1 MLILVSFLR
10 LAPYD
15 LEISTLKSSAMALQL
30 ENLKESNEFLNI
42 LFDNITS
49 ALFIVD
55 QTAKIE
61 NVNDSF
67 SVLFQKREEQIVGEL
82 CGNALGCVFVVEEG
96 KDCGTTSFC
105 SQCNLRRDILK
116 TMSEKV
122 PTFRNK
128 LSRDFYTSDS
138 KDKKH
143 FLYSTKY
150 IQFDGKKYT
159 LIIVDDHTE
168 LENQKKQ
175 LVKQNETL
183 KSLNEQKSK
192 FLGIAAHDL
201 RNPIGAINSF
211 SEILLESGN
220 EFPAEEKEEF
230 LTLIK
235 DSSQFSLRLLNE
247 LLDISNIERGKL
259 QLEKNIED
267 IESIVHDTIKIN
279 KVFARKKKIKIV
291 KQFQLD
297 QSKIQLDKNKVEQVL
312 HNLLSNAIKYSN
324 PDTTITV
331 SISDK
336 DSMLEISIKDQG
348 VGIPESEL
356 SKLFTEFGT
365 TSAKTTANESST
377 GLGLAIAKKIVNGH
391 GGEILVKSK
400 LNEGSEFLFTLP
412 K

>member
-1 MLILVSFLR
+1 
-10 LAPYD
+10 
-15 LEISTLKSSAMALQL
+15 MALQL

-55 QTAKIE
+55 QSAKIE

-67 SVLFQKREEQIVGEL
+67 SILFQKREDQIVGEL
-82 CGNALGCVFVVEEG
+82 CGNALGCVFAIEEE

-105 SQCNLRRDILK
+105 SKCKLRKDILK

-122 PTFRNK
+122 PTYRNK
-128 LSRDFYTSDS
+128 LSRDFYTSQTKDS
-138 KDKKH
+138 KH
-143 FLYSTKY
+143 FLYSTKF
-150 IQFDGKKYT
+150 IQFHGKKYT

-168 LENQKKQ
+168 LEKQKRR
-175 LVKQNETL
+175 LEEQNETL

-211 SEILLESGN
+211 SEILLDSGN
-220 EFPAEEKEEF
+220 EFPDNEKEEL

-235 DSSQFSLRLLNE
+235 DSSQFSLQLLNE

-259 QLEKNIED
+259 RLEKKKED
-267 IESIVHDTIKIN
+267 ITQIVTDVVKIN
-279 KVFARKKKIKIV
+279 KVFARKKSINIV
-291 KQFQLD
+291 NKVKLEN
-297 QSKIQLDKNKVEQVL
+297 STISLDKNKIEQVL
-312 HNLLSNAIKYSN
+312 HNLLSNAIKYST
-324 PDTTITV
+324 PHTSITV
-331 SISDK
+331 DIK
-336 DSMLEISIKDQG
+336 DHTTNFEISIKDQG

-391 GGEILVKSK
+391 SGEIMAKSK

>member
-1 MLILVSFLR
+1 
-10 LAPYD
+10 
-15 LEISTLKSSAMALQL
+15 MALQL

-55 QTAKIE
+55 QSAKIE

-67 SVLFQKREEQIVGEL
+67 SILFQKREDQIVGEL
-82 CGNALGCVFVVEEG
+82 CGNALGCVFAIEEE

-105 SQCNLRRDILK
+105 SKCKLRKDILK

-122 PTFRNK
+122 PTYRNK
-128 LSRDFYTSDS
+128 LSRDFYTSQTKDS
-138 KDKKH
+138 KY
-143 FLYSTKY
+143 FLYSTKF
-150 IQFDGKKYT
+150 IQFHGKKYT

-168 LENQKKQ
+168 LEKQKRR
-175 LVKQNETL
+175 LEEQNETL

-211 SEILLESGN
+211 SEILLDSGN
-220 EFPAEEKEEF
+220 EFPDNEKEEL

-235 DSSQFSLRLLNE
+235 DSSQFSLQLLNE

-259 QLEKNIED
+259 RLEKKKED
-267 IESIVHDTIKIN
+267 ITQIVTDVIKIN
-279 KVFARKKKIKIV
+279 KVFARKKSINIV
-291 KQFQLD
+291 NKVKLEN
-297 QSKIQLDKNKVEQVL
+297 STISLDKNKIEQAL
-312 HNLLSNAIKYSN
+312 HNLLSNAIKYST
-324 PDTTITV
+324 PHTYITV
-331 SISDK
+331 DIK
-336 DSMLEISIKDQG
+336 DHTTNFEISIKDQG

-391 GGEILVKSK
+391 SGEIMAKSK
-400 LNEGSEFLFTLP
+400 LNEGYEFLFTLP

>member
-1 MLILVSFLR
+1 
-10 LAPYD
+10 
-15 LEISTLKSSAMALQL
+15 MALQL

-55 QTAKIE
+55 QSAKIE

-67 SVLFQKREEQIVGEL
+67 SILFQKREEQIVGEL
-82 CGNALGCVFVVEEG
+82 CGNALGCVFAVEES
-96 KDCGTTSFC
+96 KDCGTTSNC
-105 SQCNLRRDILK
+105 SNCKLRKDILK
-116 TMSEKV
+116 TMSKKV
-122 PTFRNK
+122 PTYRNK
-128 LSRDFYTSDS
+128 LSRDFYTSQTKGS
-138 KDKKH
+138 KH
-143 FLYSTKY
+143 FLYSTKF
-150 IQFDGKKYT
+150 IQFHGKKYT
-159 LIIVDDHTE
+159 LVIVDDHTE
-168 LENQKKQ
+168 LENQRRQ
-175 LVKQNETL
+175 LEEQNETL

-201 RNPIGAINSF
+201 RNPIGAISSF
-211 SEILLESGN
+211 SEILLDSGN
-220 EFPAEEKEEF
+220 EFPSGEKEEL

-235 DSSQFSLRLLNE
+235 DSSQFSLQLLNE

-259 QLEKNIED
+259 RLDKNEENI
-267 IESIVHDTIKIN
+267 SQIVMDVIKIN
-279 KVFARKKKIKIV
+279 KVFARKKNININNKV
-291 KQFQLD
+291 KVKDSKLSLD
-297 QSKIQLDKNKVEQVL
+297 KSKIEQVL
-312 HNLLSNAIKYSN
+312 HNLLSNAIKYST
-324 PDTTITV
+324 PHTTITV
-331 SISDK
+331 DIRDHVTNF
-336 DSMLEISIKDQG
+336 EISVKDQG

-391 GGEILVKSK
+391 GGEIMAKSK